1 MALRLDQLIKMSNLS
16 PQVKEDALKN
26 IDTLNE
32 DQKAR
37 LTQVCWESISL
48 MYENKARLDFDRMLE
63 EMANGEKEY
72 SPSDFAAIDD
82 KIISDILLRL
92 DSLQTKEELEQVKET
107 LKQYI
112 KDKPQ

>member
-16 PQVKEDALKN
+16 AQVKEDALKN

-37 LTQVCWESISL
+37 LSQVCWESISL
-48 MYENKARLDFDRMLE
+48 MYENKARLDYDRMLE
-63 EMANGEKEY
+63 EMANEEKEY

-92 DSLQTKEELEQVKET
+92 DSLQTKEELESAK
-107 LKQYI
+107 
-112 KDKPQ
+112 KDLQQIINNKPR